1 MKKLTNTLQVS
12 FVILLTIL
20 FASCSTGKYIKGSGK
35 IVTQEKTL
43 GSFTKITNSSSIDTI
58 INYGSEAKVIV
69 SADNN
74 VIEFISLKVTDNT
87 LFVDLK
93 GLNYINTHMKV
104 TITIPTIKSIT
115 NERSSDIICSG
126 FSNLTDLSIINEGSG
141 DIELSG
147 KSVNLD
153 ITNEGSGDMKLSGK
167 SVNLDIAN
175 EGSGDIRASNLEA
188 DNCNISNTG
197 SGDLEVFCSSSLNVK
212 NSGSG
217 DFSYKG
223 PAIVGKLVAGP
234 L

>member
-20 FASCSTGKYIKGSGK
+20 FASCSTDKYIKGSKK

-43 GSFTKITNSSSIDTI
+43 GSFSRITNPSSIDTI

-74 VIEFISLKVTDNT
+74 VIEFISLNVIDNT

-93 GLNYINTHMKV
+93 DIDAHNNVNMKI
-104 TITIPTIKSIT
+104 TITIPTIRAIT
-115 NERSSDIICSG
+115 NEGSSDITCSG
-126 FSNLTDLSIINEGSG
+126 FSNLTDLSIINKGSG

-153 ITNEGSGDMKLSGK
+153 ISNK
-167 SVNLDIAN
+167 
-175 EGSGDIRASNLEA
+175 GSGDIKASNLEA
-188 DNCNISNTG
+188 NNCNISNTG
-197 SGDLEVFCSSSLNVK
+197 SGDSEVFCSSLLDTYITGSGDVFYK
-212 NSGSG
+212 GQARVGKSISSGSG
-217 DFSYKG
+217 K
-223 PAIVGKLVAGP
+223 VLKR
-234 L
+234 